1 MKEYLSV
8 KEYAA
13 ETGLSFQAVYKSI
26 KAGKIPTEERTIDGK
41 KIKVIVK
48 GDNHTQPRPAVLD
61 PVLLDDAAVIPG
73 PADPALRRPS
83 QRPPS
88 SAGRRQDDGGP
99 FPRLD
104 PSSDGSA
111 IDATDA
117 DPVLLDDA
125 AVIPGPEDPAE
136 DPDRQDDTA
145 VTLGPEDPARND
157 GIKALEKAVEALTQ
171 QLAEKDRQIAS
182 LMQLL
187 HDQQELQAHSQLLL
201 SQPEPEKKTDPEI
214 IETPPEPVKK
224 TDPEIIETPPEPE
237 KPKRRS
243 FWAWLFE

>member
-13 ETGLSFQAVYKSI
+13 ATGLSFQAVYKSI

-41 KIKVIVK
+41 RIKMIVK
-48 GDNHTQPRPAVLD
+48 NDDHAPTPPAAAPD
-61 PVLLDDAAVIPG
+61 PVLLDDAAVIP
-73 PADPALRRPS
+73 
-83 QRPPS
+83 
-88 SAGRRQDDGGP
+88 
-99 FPRLD
+99 
-104 PSSDGSA
+104 
-111 IDATDA
+111 
-117 DPVLLDDA
+117 A
-125 AVIPGPEDPAE
+125 A
-136 DPDRQDDTA
+136 DPDRQDDTT

-214 IETPPEPVKK
+214 IETPPEP
-224 TDPEIIETPPEPE
+224 E

>member
-1 MKEYLSV
+1 MKEYMSV

-13 ETGLSFQAVYKSI
+13 ATGLSFQAVYKSI

-41 KIKVIVK
+41 RIKVIVQ
-48 GDNHTQPRPAVLD
+48 DDDHAPTSPAV
-61 PVLLDDAAVIPG
+61 P
-73 PADPALRRPS
+73 
-83 QRPPS
+83 
-88 SAGRRQDDGGP
+88 
-99 FPRLD
+99 
-104 PSSDGSA
+104 
-111 IDATDA
+111 

>member
-13 ETGLSFQAVYKSI
+13 ATGLSFQAVYKSI

-41 KIKVIVK
+41 RIKVIV
-48 GDNHTQPRPAVLD
+48 
-61 PVLLDDAAVIPG
+61 
-73 PADPALRRPS
+73 
-83 QRPPS
+83 
-88 SAGRRQDDGGP
+88 QDDDHAP
-99 FPRLD
+99 T
-104 PSSDGSA
+104 STA
-111 IDATDA
+111 AAA

-125 AVIPGPEDPAE
+125 AVIP
-136 DPDRQDDTA
+136 
-145 VTLGPEDPARND
+145 GPEDPARND

-214 IETPPEPVKK
+214 IETPPEP
-224 TDPEIIETPPEPE
+224 E

>member
-1 MKEYLSV
+1 MKEYMSV

-13 ETGLSFQAVYKSI
+13 ATGLSFQAVYKSI
-26 KAGKIPTEERTIDGK
+26 KAGKIPTEERTLDGK

-48 GDNHTQPRPAVLD
+48 SDNHTQPRPAVLD
-61 PVLLDDAAVIPG
+61 PVLLDDAA
-73 PADPALRRPS
+73 D
-83 QRPPS
+83 
-88 SAGRRQDDGGP
+88 
-99 FPRLD
+99 
-104 PSSDGSA
+104 
-111 IDATDA
+111 
-117 DPVLLDDA
+117 
-125 AVIPGPEDPAE
+125 IPGPEDPAK
-136 DPDRQDDTA
+136 
-145 VTLGPEDPARND
+145 ND

-214 IETPPEPVKK
+214 IETPPEP
-224 TDPEIIETPPEPE
+224 E

>member
-13 ETGLSFQAVYKSI
+13 ATGLSFQAVYKSI

-61 PVLLDDAAVIPG
+61 PVLLDDAAVIP
-73 PADPALRRPS
+73 
-83 QRPPS
+83 
-88 SAGRRQDDGGP
+88 
-99 FPRLD
+99 
-104 PSSDGSA
+104 
-111 IDATDA
+111 
-117 DPVLLDDA
+117 A
-125 AVIPGPEDPAE
+125 A
-136 DPDRQDDTA
+136 DPDRQDDTT

-214 IETPPEPVKK
+214 IETPPEP
-224 TDPEIIETPPEPE
+224 E

>member
-1 MKEYLSV
+1 MSV

-13 ETGLSFQAVYKSI
+13 TTGLSFQAVYKSI

-41 KIKVIVK
+41 KIKMIVK
-48 GDNHTQPRPAVLD
+48 SDDHTPAPAAAAPD
-61 PVLLDDAAVIPG
+61 PVLLGDAAVIP
-73 PADPALRRPS
+73 
-83 QRPPS
+83 
-88 SAGRRQDDGGP
+88 
-99 FPRLD
+99 
-104 PSSDGSA
+104 
-111 IDATDA
+111 
-117 DPVLLDDA
+117 A
-125 AVIPGPEDPAE
+125 A

-145 VTLGPEDPARND
+145 GTPGPEDPARNE

-224 TDPEIIETPPEPE
+224 TDPEIIETPPEE
-237 KPKRRS
+237 KTKRRG
-243 FWAWLFE
+243 FWSWLFE